1 MTNLQIDKLTALLE
15 NHYNLFHTDLIF
27 RALTDKELSVESFEQ
42 GIIEIQ
48 DSEQTDDDEFVPK
61 MWSEV

>member
-15 NHYNLFHTDLIF
+15 NHYNLFHTDLIS